1 MVFRRCLL
9 QTRQDFPFGE
19 LKSVVNFN
27 KIQRLH
33 MSKINLLKTTGNQA
47 SVSVASWERKGEANQ
62 DLEQFNHPD
71 QPVETL
77 KINPKNSSLGKLM
90 QLLIPEQLA
99 SVATKLKPSFFQSI
113 AEKTSLNLGKILPT
127 KIGGLPLHQKIGGG
141 YFLAIGIGFIG
152 SFSGLVIADCHQGE
166 GLKQLNDAH
175 IQAQLLGNFKD
186 AALAAQLQGSQ
197 LDSFVDNSALLNQQR
212 VQFFNSIVK
221 AKNLHSRLKE
231 FADSQPA
238 WLAAKPFVFK
248 ALLQNCTEELE
259 SYAGNLSLTL
269 QQIQPSQMSPREIE
283 SARKLLAIESGE
295 GAKVLDRHLEELS
308 KLLDIAQHQERQG
321 GAVMEE
327 AQGIEKAIITISM
340 LLSVA
345 VAGMVAYRTSRAIA
359 KPVISVTQ
367 VAEQV
372 AAESNFDLR
381 APVTAQD
388 EIGSLA
394 VSLNHLIERVSEHTK
409 ELEQAKEEAL
419 AASTAKSQFLAN
431 MSHELRTPLNAIIGY
446 SQLLLEDARDSGC
459 KDFVPDLDKI
469 QNAGTHLLS
478 LVNDILDLSKIQ
490 TGGMKLNIEEFEIA
504 SLVDSVGMAE
514 KVCIEK
520 NGNVLEIECDRNVG
534 TMHAD
539 FRKMRKVLQHLLNN
553 AAKFTK
559 KGTVKISVSRIRG
572 TGELDAEAKLSGLVE
587 NSRAGGCTKSSSIAC
602 PIANVTASDCIC
614 FRVQDSGIGMSE
626 EQQHKLFEAFAQAD
640 CSATR
645 QYGGTGLG
653 LTISRH
659 YCQMMGGEILVES
672 QEGKGSVFT
681 VRIPAG
687 NS

>member
-1 MVFRRCLL
+1 MIFRRCLL
-9 QTRQDFPFGE
+9 QTRQAFPFGE
-19 LKSVVNFN
+19 LKSVVDFN
-27 KIQRLH
+27 RIQRLH
-33 MSKINLLKTTGNQA
+33 MSKINLLKKTENQA
-47 SVSVASWERKGEANQ
+47 VLSVASWSKKDEVNPEI
-62 DLEQFNHPD
+62 EQFNHHEK
-71 QPVETL
+71 PVKSQEL
-77 KINPKNSSLGKLM
+77 NPSNSRLDKLRRFFSS
-90 QLLIPEQLA
+90 EQFA
-99 SVATKLKPSFFQSI
+99 AIATKEKISFIQKMG
-113 AEKTSLNLGKILPT
+113 EKTSWEIGKILPN
-127 KIGGLPLHQKIGGG
+127 KIRGLPIDRKIGGG
-141 YFLAIGIGFIG
+141 YLVAIGIGFLG
-152 SFSGLVIADCHQGE
+152 SLSGLVIADCHQGQ

-197 LDSFVDNSALLNQQR
+197 LDSFVDNSALLNQQKA
-212 VQFFNSIVK
+212 QFFKSIVK
-221 AKNLHSRLKE
+221 AKNLHLRIEK

-238 WLAAKPFVFK
+238 WLAAKPEVLK
-248 ALLQNCTEELE
+248 TLLQNCTEDLE
-259 SYAGNLSLTL
+259 SYAATLSLTL
-269 QQIQPSQMSPREIE
+269 QQIQRSQLSPREIE
-283 SARKLLAIESGE
+283 SARKLLATESGE
-295 GAKVLDRHLEELS
+295 GVKELDRHLEELS
-308 KLLDIAQHQERQG
+308 KILDIAQQQERQG

-345 VAGMVAYRTSRAIA
+345 VAGIVAYRTSRAIA
-359 KPVISVTQ
+359 KPVLSVTQ

-446 SQLLLEDARDSGC
+446 SQLLLEDAMDSGC
-459 KDFVPDLDKI
+459 KDFVTDLDKI

-490 TGGMKLNIEEFEIA
+490 TGGMKLDIEEFDIV
-504 SLVDSVGMAE
+504 SLVDNVAIAE
-514 KVCIEK
+514 KLSIEK
-520 NGNVLEIECDRNVG
+520 NGNILEIECDRNVG

-559 KGTVKISVSRIRG
+559 KGSIKISVSRIQG
-572 TGELDAEAKLSGLVE
+572 TRESDGGAKLSSLLE
-587 NSRAGGCTKSSSIAC
+587 NSWAGGCTKSSSIAC
-602 PIANVTASDCIC
+602 PIANVTASDWIC
-614 FRVQDSGIGMSE
+614 LSVKDSGIGMSE

-653 LTISRH
+653 LTIGRH

-672 QEGKGSVFT
+672 EEGKGSVFT

-687 NS
+687 NG